1 MATATQTNSP
11 DAGQKP
17 LLLPVASGFTPSGL
31 PGIRK
36 AAILIVALGDDTAK
50 HLLKGLSDRHMQKLM
65 SEITRLGD
73 VPATVLRQVVTE
85 FYGLLETQQY
95 MVRGGHEYALRV
107 LTEAFGEDRAGELLD
122 QVSKLQE
129 RTTGDLA
136 VLQEMDPQQLSKFL
150 ENEHPQTVALV
161 LAHLAPEKGSS
172 LLMSLKAPLRVETVR
187 RLAEMRHFSPEM
199 AQKVAL
205 VLARRMDAVGTS
217 GRISYAGFKSVAE
230 LLNRLDQ
237 TVSKSI
243 LEEIESNAPK
253 LAISIRDLMF
263 TFDDLLTIPQ
273 SSVREIISAVD
284 KRVLAVALKGA
295 RENLRAHLFKA
306 MSSRAMEML
315 RDDMDALGPIRNKE
329 ITQAQQEL
337 LTVAR
342 RLESEGRIMLTM
354 EVEGE
359 FNV

>member
-1 MATATQTNSP
+1 MAAAAQQNMSVEKM
-11 DAGQKP
+11 KP
-17 LLLPVASGFTPSGL
+17 LLLPVATGFTPSDL

-36 AAILIVALGDDTAK
+36 AAILIVALGDELAK
-50 HLLKGLSDRHMQKLM
+50 KMLQGLSQRHVERITA
-65 SEITRLGD
+65 EITRMGE
-73 VPATVLRQVVTE
+73 VPATVLKQVLTE
-85 FYGLLETQQY
+85 FYGLMETQQY
-95 MVRGGHEYALRV
+95 MVRGGEEYALRV
-107 LTEAFGEDRAGELLD
+107 LTEAFGEGRAAELLA
-122 QVSKLQE
+122 QVKRLQE

-161 LAHLAPEKGSS
+161 LAHLDAEKGSS
-172 LLMSLKAPLRVETVR
+172 LLMSLKLPLRIETVR
-187 RLAEMRHFSPEM
+187 RLAEMRQFSPEM

-205 VLARRMDAVGTS
+205 VLSRRMEAVGMS
-217 GRISYAGFKSVAE
+217 GRRSYAGFKSVAE

-237 TVSKSI
+237 TVSKTI
-243 LEEIESNAPK
+243 LEEIEKTTPK

-273 SSVREIISAVD
+273 VSVREIIAAVD

-315 RDDMDALGPIRNKE
+315 RDDMEALGPLRGKD

-337 LTVAR
+337 LGVAR
-342 RLESEGRIMLTM
+342 RLENEGKIVLTL

-359 FNV
+359 FTV